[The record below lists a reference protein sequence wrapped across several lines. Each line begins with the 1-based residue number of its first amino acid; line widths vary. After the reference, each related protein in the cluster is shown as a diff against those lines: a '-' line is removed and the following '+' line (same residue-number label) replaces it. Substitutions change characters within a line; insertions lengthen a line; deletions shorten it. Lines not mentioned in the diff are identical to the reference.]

1 MTKKVFMK
9 QAFLNDF
16 STEKCTFIEQIMK
29 NNSLE
34 SIHVKI
40 YLILISLMM
49 SCRYSLSCFHFIT
62 LPILFFKMRKST

>member
-1 MTKKVFMK
+1 MVNYYNYMQEIFIMTKKVFMK

-34 SIHVKI
+34 SIYVTI
-40 YLILISLMM
+40 CLILISLMM
-49 SCRYSLSCFHFIT
+49 
-62 LPILFFKMRKST
+62 